1 MELVV
6 LSLGVLV
13 VAAGVVWHAID
24 TLWARR
30 LMVRRQVLVSLSSG
44 RAFTGLLWARRG
56 RQLVLKSAELLEPG
70 AQAVVVDGDVVLDRA
85 QVEYVQVVI

>member
-6 LSLGVLV
+6 LALGVLAI
-13 VAAGVVWHAID
+13 AAGVVWHAID
-24 TLWARR
+24 TVWTRR

-56 RQLVLKSAELLEPG
+56 RQLVLKSAQLLEPG
-70 AQAVVVDGDVVLDRA
+70 AQAVTVDGDVVVDRG